1 MRAGSGAL
9 GRLTVASD
17 RPPSGLSRELIA
29 LRAARELEPGSV
41 VNLGIGLPTLVA
53 GFVEP
58 SDDILFQAENGILGY
73 SGISESGFDSDLINA
88 GGQPVD
94 LVPGASFFDTADS
107 FAMIRGGHI
116 DAAILGGLQ
125 VSARGD
131 LANWYVPA
139 RGGGSVGGAMDLSVG
154 ARRLIV
160 AMAHVTR
167 EGEPRIVD
175 VCEYPLT
182 AERCVDVIITDLAVI
197 DVTLDGLTLRE
208 TAPGIAAEDVAAWT
222 GAPLL
227 IPASVPEMSL

>member
-1 MRAGSGAL
+1 MTNA
-9 GRLTVASD
+9 T
-17 RPPSGLSRELIA
+17 PPAGLSRELIA
-29 LRAARELEPGSV
+29 LRAARELEPGWV

-58 SDDILFQAENGILGY
+58 SDNILFQAENGILGY
-73 SGISESGFDSDLINA
+73 SGISESDFDSDLINA

-116 DAAILGGLQ
+116 DAAVLGGLQ
-125 VSARGD
+125 VSEQGD

-139 RGGGSVGGAMDLSVG
+139 RGGGSVGGAMDLAVG
-154 ARRLIV
+154 ARKLII

-167 EGEPRIVD
+167 EGEPRIVEACD
-175 VCEYPLT
+175 YPLT

-197 DVTLDGLTLRE
+197 DVTESGLMLRE
-208 TAPGIAAEDVAAWT
+208 RAPGITAAAVEEWT
-222 GAPLL
+222 GAALL
-227 IPASVPEMSL
+227 IPNDVPAMSL

>member
-1 MRAGSGAL
+1 MSE
-9 GRLTVASD
+9 V
-17 RPPSGLSRELIA
+17 RPPTGLSRELIA
-29 LRAARELEPGSV
+29 LRAARELQPGSV

-58 SDDILFQAENGILGY
+58 SDGILFQAENGILGY
-73 SGISESGFDSDLINA
+73 SGVSESDFDSDLINA

-94 LVPGASFFDTADS
+94 LVAGASFFDTADS

-125 VSARGD
+125 VSAQGD

-139 RGGGSVGGAMDLSVG
+139 RGGGSVGGAMDLAVG
-154 ARRLIV
+154 AMKLIV

-167 EGEPRIVD
+167 DGEPRIVE
-175 VCEYPLT
+175 VCDYPLT

-197 DVTLDGLTLRE
+197 DVAEHGLMLRE
-208 TAPGIAAEDVAAWT
+208 VAPGISVGEVIDWT
-222 GAPLL
+222 GAPLDV
-227 IPASVPEMSL
+227 SGDVSEMSL

>member
-1 MRAGSGAL
+1 MATA
-9 GRLTVASD
+9 T
-17 RPPSGLSRELIA
+17 PPAGLSRELIA

-58 SDDILFQAENGILGY
+58 SDGILFQAENGILGY
-73 SGISESGFDSDLINA
+73 SGVSESDFDSDLINA

-125 VSARGD
+125 VSAQGD

-139 RGGGSVGGAMDLSVG
+139 RGGGSVGGAMDLAVG
-154 ARRLIV
+154 ARRLII

-167 EGEPRIVD
+167 DGEPRIVE
-175 VCEYPLT
+175 VCDYPLT

-197 DVTLDGLTLRE
+197 DVTQEGLSLRE
-208 TAPGIAAEDVAAWT
+208 TAPGISPGEVAQWT

-227 IPASVPEMSL
+227 IAADVPEMSL